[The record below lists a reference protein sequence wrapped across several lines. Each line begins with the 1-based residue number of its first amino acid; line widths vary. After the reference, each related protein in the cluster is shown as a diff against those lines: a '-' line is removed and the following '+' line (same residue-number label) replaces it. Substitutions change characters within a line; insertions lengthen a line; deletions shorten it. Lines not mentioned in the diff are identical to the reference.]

1 MKRFAF
7 AVLVAGL
14 LASVGNRAEGLPPL
28 PKYVQEHYSASPE
41 YSKFAETFKGM
52 KSKCD
57 TCHTP
62 GADKKAKGHGLNDFG
77 KAVHDNFKH
86 RDFLAADKAK
96 SDPEQ
101 AAKAK
106 KLLADALAAAEG
118 LKNADGKSF
127 GELIKAGSLPG
138 KN

>member
-1 MKRFAF
+1 MKRFVAM
-7 AVLVAGL
+7 VLAAGVVA
-14 LASVGNRAEGLPPL
+14 AMGNRVEALPPQ

-41 YSKFAETFKGM
+41 YAKFAETFKGL

-118 LKNADGKSF
+118 LKNAEGKSF

>member
-1 MKRFAF
+1 MKRFVLLILVTSVVA
-7 AVLVAGL
+7 AVA
-14 LASVGNRAEGLPPL
+14 NRAEALPPL

-41 YSKFAETFKGM
+41 YAKFAETFKGL

-62 GADKKAKGHGLNDFG
+62 GADKKARGHGLNDFG

-96 SDPEQ
+96 FDPEQ

-118 LKNADGKSF
+118 LKNADGKAF
-127 GELIKAGSLPG
+127 GELIKAGTMPV

>member
-1 MKRFAF
+1 MKRFVVVAI
-7 AVLVAGL
+7 VAGL
-14 LASVGNRAEGLPPL
+14 LAAISNRAEGLPPL
-28 PKYVQEHYSASPE
+28 PKYVQEHYSESPE
-41 YSKFAETFKGM
+41 YAKFAETFKGL

-106 KLLADALAAAEG
+106 KLIADALAAAEG
-118 LKNADGKSF
+118 LKNADGKTF

>member
-1 MKRFAF
+1 MKRFVVLA
-7 AVLVAGL
+7 LVAGVV
-14 LASVGNRAEGLPPL
+14 AAVSNRAMALPPL

-41 YSKFAETFKGM
+41 YAKFAETFKGL

-106 KLLADALAAAEG
+106 KLIADALAAAEA
-118 LKNADGKSF
+118 LKNADGKMF
-127 GELIKAGSLPG
+127 GELMKAGSMPG

>member
-1 MKRFAF
+1 MKRY
-7 AVLVAGL
+7 VLLILVASVV
-14 LASVGNRAEGLPPL
+14 AAVGNRAEGLPPL
-28 PKYVQEHYSASPE
+28 PKYVLEHYSASPE
-41 YSKFAETFKGM
+41 YAKFAETFKGL

-62 GADKKAKGHGLNDFG
+62 GADKKARGHGLNDFG

-106 KLLADALAAAEG
+106 KLLAEALAAAEG
-118 LKNADGKSF
+118 LKNSDGKVY